1 VAYWT
6 LGGFHNNYERTEKA
20 KTLPVKAPPLPD
32 NDQGKPSDVV
42 AVSEVEAKLKIG
54 RKVLVVVAGFVAAGV
69 IALLARYRRK

>member
-1 VAYWT
+1 
-6 LGGFHNNYERTEKA
+6 
-20 KTLPVKAPPLPD
+20 LPVKAPPLPD